1 MACEKAFSPQEPVTI
16 TLTREQWQTVLYWL
30 TYGSGY
36 SRAKMAEWIANCA
49 DKKMAAE
56 NAALHEKTAI
66 EAEMLYKIIE
76 TELYLATTSTET
88 E

>member
-1 MACEKAFSPQEPVTI
+1 MAPEKTFNPQEPVTI
-16 TLTREQWQTVLYWL
+16 PLTWEQWQTVLYWL

-49 DKKMAAE
+49 DKKMGAE
-56 NAALHEKTAI
+56 KAALHEKTAI
-66 EAEMLYKIIE
+66 EAETLHKIIE